1 MGNIS
6 HLLVPAYPTV
16 HLPNKML
23 RVYPVRN
30 DFTGDVLSGP
40 PIVVTRYRGSSAFS
54 LSPYGG
60 NMEGLQPVVQYSY
73 DNEKITPYS
82 YSVYLD
88 DYGIDGI
95 AEKVRKLWNEK
106 LGKII
111 VLNPRY

>member
-16 HLPNKML
+16 HLPNNML

-40 PIVVTRYRGSSAFS
+40 PIVVTSYRGSSAFS

-60 NMEGLQPVVQYSY
+60 NMEGLQPSSPPA
-73 DNEKITPYS
+73 DITTMS
-82 YSVYLD
+82 
-88 DYGIDGI
+88 G
-95 AEKVRKLWNEK
+95 
-106 LGKII
+106 
-111 VLNPRY
+111 